1 MKVNLISFQDKAV
14 KELRLDIADALDN
27 YRRRGKTQVVSLQA
41 PTGAGKTIIAA
52 TLIEDIFFGS
62 TMADGT
68 TFNEQP
74 EAIFVW
80 LSDSPELNAQSRQ
93 KIELKTSKLR
103 FGQCI
108 TISEESFD
116 MEMLEDGH
124 VYFLNTQKISRS
136 GKLTQHSDDRQYTIW
151 ETLDN
156 TIQHK
161 ADHLYFII
169 DEAHRGAKSRREA
182 GTDTTIMQ
190 RFIKGYTHTENGIK
204 HTMRSMPVILGI
216 SATAERFNTL
226 VGNTTNV
233 GLQKYVITA
242 DEVRG
247 SGLLKDRIVITYPE
261 DPTKNNDIVLLEA
274 AVEEWQKKCRRWY
287 QYTSEQ
293 HYANVDPVLVVQ
305 VCQGSG
311 GAISDTNLDDVLA
324 KIEEKVGT
332 PFKAGEVVHCFGEGT
347 TLEIRGLNIPHVKAS
362 EIADDHKIKVVFFKE
377 ALSTGWD
384 CPRAET
390 MMSFAVRNDPTYI
403 AQLLG
408 RMVRTPLQMRVMR
421 DEFLNDVKLYLPHF
435 NKDTVKKVVEE
446 LQSSEGG
453 DIPTEINGE
462 SLEEPTYITWTVHTP
477 RRPRQGEVNP
487 DQISMF
493 DTPVVSTADNN
504 EAQNTGVTA
513 VPASQAGDV
522 AAGGTST
529 IVTAPATSTTP
540 VATPAVTGASTPEY
554 VPPVTV
560 TVPAPTPVQP
570 FVPQDQIPQGVQL
583 HIRTDIDRVEI
594 IDFIN
599 AQGYLTYFIRSD
611 RINDYLKSLLDLA
624 TLLTHNLI
632 YQNARDEVID
642 DIIDLI
648 RKYIDE
654 LHRTGRYDELAEQVL
669 QFKLSV
675 QVFDPFGKALQE
687 NYSNDF
693 TLMSETDLDRQVR
706 NADAR
711 LGRYGFPN
719 IYGGRYYDDENPNAH
734 KIDCVLFA
742 ADDACRAAL
751 GEYAKKKL
759 REFSSKYRVAVV
771 SKSDACKKKYREI
784 MADSDVI
791 SEQIF
796 AIPENIYVREDSD
809 GIDYDNHLLAS
820 PETGLA
826 KMKLNGWE
834 TQLIE
839 EEARRSDFVCW
850 LRNPSRAA
858 WALCLPYELSGE
870 TKSFYPDF
878 LIIRSDPAVDYVVDI
893 LEPHGDQYKDNLP
906 KAKALAEYARREDRI
921 GRIQLM
927 RKSSDAG
934 GNSRFK
940 RLDLTDIAVR
950 DKVLRATTTDDLDS
964 IFVTD
969 GFFE

>member
-1 MKVNLISFQDKAV
+1 MKVNLIAFQDKAV
-14 KELRLDIADALDN
+14 KQLRLDIAEALDS

-52 TLIEDIFFGS
+52 SLIEDIYFGS
-62 TMADGT
+62 TLADGT
-68 TFNEQP
+68 TFDEQP

-103 FGQCI
+103 YGQCV
-108 TISEESFD
+108 TIVEDSFD

-124 VYFLNTQKISRS
+124 IYFLNTQKISRS
-136 GKLTQHSDDRQYTIW
+136 GKLTQHSDDRQYTVW

-156 TIQHK
+156 TIQNK
-161 ADHLYFII
+161 SDHLYFII
-169 DEAHRGAKSRREA
+169 DEAHRGAKSKREA

-190 RFIKGYTHTENGIK
+190 RFIKGYTYTENGMK
-204 HTMRSMPVILGI
+204 RTMHSMPVILGI
-216 SATAERFNTL
+216 SATVERFNTL

-233 GLQKYVITA
+233 SLQKCVISP

-274 AVEEWQKKCRRWY
+274 AVEEWLKKCKRWY
-287 QYTSEQ
+287 QYTYEQ

-305 VCQGSG
+305 VFQGSG
-311 GAISDTNLDDVLA
+311 GALSDTNLEDVLA

-332 PFKAGEVVHCFGEGT
+332 SFKAGEVVHCFGGGT
-347 TLEIRGLNIPHVKAS
+347 TVELNGLNIPHVKAS

-408 RMVRTPLQMRVMR
+408 RMIRTPLQMRVMR

-446 LQSSEGG
+446 LQTNEGG

-477 RRPRQGEVNP
+477 RLARQFVPDPNQMTLFDNPGGESATETLAVMSHATGTNTPYVAPAGNNGGSSAPEYIPPRTV
-487 DQISMF
+487 
-493 DTPVVSTADNN
+493 
-504 EAQNTGVTA
+504 A
-513 VPASQAGDV
+513 VPATGSGQQA
-522 AAGGTST
+522 
-529 IVTAPATSTTP
+529 APII
-540 VATPAVTGASTPEY
+540 
-554 VPPVTV
+554 
-560 TVPAPTPVQP
+560 PTEE
-570 FVPQDQIPQGVQL
+570 IPQGKQL
-583 HIRTDIDRVEI
+583 EFVPELDRVEI

-599 AQGYLTYFIRSD
+599 AKGYLTYFVRQD

-624 TLLTHNLI
+624 TLLTHNVI
-632 YQNARDEVID
+632 YQGARDEVID
-642 DIIDLI
+642 DIVGLI
-648 RKYIDE
+648 REYIED
-654 LHRTGRYDELAEQVL
+654 LHRTGRYDALADQVL

-687 NYSNDF
+687 NYFNDF

-706 NADAR
+706 NADAK

-742 ADDACRAAL
+742 ADDACRAKL
-751 GEYAKKKL
+751 GEYAKNKL
-759 REFSSKYRVAVV
+759 REFSRKYRVAVANR
-771 SKSDACKKKYREI
+771 SDACKKKYREI
-784 MADSDVI
+784 MADSAVV
-791 SEQIF
+791 SEQLF
-796 AIPENIYVREDSD
+796 AIPENISVREDPD
-809 GIDYDNHLLAS
+809 GIEYENHLLAA
-820 PETGLA
+820 PDTGIA
-826 KMKLNGWE
+826 KIKLNGWE
-834 TQLIE
+834 KALIE
-839 EEARRSDFVCW
+839 EESKRTDFVCW

-858 WALCLPYELSGE
+858 WALCLPYDIGGE
-870 TKSFYPDF
+870 KKSFYPDF
-878 LIIRSDPAVDYVVDI
+878 LIVRSDPAVDYVVDI
-893 LEPHGDQYKDNLP
+893 LEPHGNQYADNLP
-906 KAKALAEYARREDRI
+906 KAKALAEYARAEDRL
-921 GRIQLM
+921 GRIQLIH
-927 RKSSDAG
+927 KTTDAG
-934 GNSRFK
+934 GTSRFI

-950 DKVLRATTTDDLDS
+950 DKVLRAISNDELDH
-964 IFVTD
+964 IFETD
-969 GFFE
+969 GIIE

>member
-52 TLIEDIFFGS
+52 ALIEDIFFGS

-103 FGQCI
+103 FGQCV

-156 TIQHK
+156 TIQNK
-161 ADHLYFII
+161 ADRLYFII
-169 DEAHRGAKSRREA
+169 DEAHRGAKSKREA

-190 RFIKGYTHTENGIK
+190 RFIKGYTHIENGIK

-274 AVEEWQKKCRRWY
+274 AVDEWQKKCRRWY
-287 QYTSEQ
+287 QYTYEQ

-311 GAISDTNLDDVLA
+311 GAISDTNLEDVLT

-332 PFKAGEVVHCFGEGT
+332 PFKVGEVVHCFGEGT

-487 DQISMF
+487 DQISVF
-493 DTPVVSTADNN
+493 DTPGYSGNHETQSASGITDSITHAVGPATDTSTSSTPIVPGGSEPGYVSP
-504 EAQNTGVTA
+504 VTA
-513 VPASQAGDV
+513 NTP
-522 AAGGTST
+522 ST
-529 IVTAPATSTTP
+529 I
-540 VATPAVTGASTPEY
+540 
-554 VPPVTV
+554 
-560 TVPAPTPVQP
+560 PVQP
-570 FVPQDQIPQGVQL
+570 IVPPDQIPQGIQL
-583 HIRTDIDRVEI
+583 HTRTDIDRVEI

-624 TLLTHNLI
+624 NLLTHNSI

-648 RKYIDE
+648 RKYIDD
-654 LHRTGRYDELAEQVL
+654 LHCTGRYDELADQVL

-719 IYGGRYYDDENPNAH
+719 IYGGRYYDEDNPNAH

-742 ADDACRAAL
+742 ADDACRATL

-759 REFSSKYRVAVV
+759 RELSSKYRVAVV

-784 MADSDVI
+784 MKDSDEV
-791 SEQIF
+791 SDQIF
-796 AIPENIYVREDSD
+796 AIPENIYVREAPD
-809 GIDYDNHLLAS
+809 GIEYDNHLLAS

-826 KMKLNGWE
+826 KIKFNSSWE
-834 TQLIE
+834 PQLIE

-850 LRNPSRAA
+850 LRNSSRAA

-878 LIIRSDPAVDYVVDI
+878 LIVRGDPVVDYVVDI

-906 KAKALAEYARREDRI
+906 KAKALAEYAKREDRI
-921 GRIQLM
+921 GRIQLI

-934 GNSRFK
+934 GNSRFR

-964 IFVTD
+964 IFVSD

>member
-1 MKVNLISFQDKAV
+1 MKVKLISFQDKAV
-14 KELRLDIADALDN
+14 KELRLDIADALDS
-27 YRRRGKTQVVSLQA
+27 YRRRRKTQVVSLQA

-52 TLIEDIFFGS
+52 SLIEDIYFGS
-62 TMADGT
+62 TLADGT
-68 TFNEQP
+68 TFCEQP

-80 LSDSPELNAQSRQ
+80 LSDSPELNAQSKQ

-103 FGQCI
+103 FGQCV
-108 TISEESFD
+108 TIAEDSFD

-124 VYFLNTQKISRS
+124 IYFLNTQKISRN

-156 TIQHK
+156 TIENK
-161 ADHLYFII
+161 ADRLYFII
-169 DEAHRGAKSRREA
+169 DEAHRGAKSQRQA

-190 RFIKGYTHTENGIK
+190 RFIKGYEYTENGLK
-204 HTMRSMPVILGI
+204 RKMRSMPVVLGI

-226 VGNTTNV
+226 VGNTSNV

-261 DPTKNNDIVLLEA
+261 DPTKNNDTVLLEA
-274 AVEEWQKKCRRWY
+274 AVNEWLKKCKRWY
-287 QYTSEQ
+287 QYTYEQ

-311 GAISDTNLDDVLA
+311 GALSDTNLEDVLA
-324 KIEEKVGT
+324 KIEEITGV
-332 PFKAGEVVHCFGEGT
+332 PFKTGEVVHCFGEGT
-347 TLEIRGLNIPHVKAS
+347 TVELNGLNIPHVKAS
-362 EIADDHKIKVVFFKE
+362 EIADDHRIKVVFFKE

-462 SLEEPTYITWTVHTP
+462 SLEEPSFITWTVHSP
-477 RRPRQGEVNP
+477 RRSRQFEPVSAQLNLFDEANTTLATETATENP
-487 DQISMF
+487 
-493 DTPVVSTADNN
+493 VG
-504 EAQNTGVTA
+504 NTGESDKPFV
-513 VPASQAGDV
+513 QNNGGDK
-522 AAGGTST
+522 A
-529 IVTAPATSTTP
+529 
-540 VATPAVTGASTPEY
+540 PEY
-554 VPPVTV
+554 IPPVTIDV
-560 TVPAPTPVQP
+560 AVDTGAQIHTPVIMDDVYQGKQLEL
-570 FVPQDQIPQGVQL
+570 VPEF
-583 HIRTDIDRVEI
+583 DRVEI

-599 AQGYLTYFIRSD
+599 AKGYLTYFVRQD

-624 TLLTHNLI
+624 TLLTHNVI
-632 YQNARDEVID
+632 YPNARDEVID
-642 DIIDLI
+642 DIIGLI
-648 RKYIDE
+648 REYIDT
-654 LHRTGRYDELAEQVL
+654 LHNSGKYDELAEQVL

-675 QVFDPFGKALQE
+675 QIFDPFGNALE
-687 NYSNDF
+687 EKYFNDY

-719 IYGGRYYDDENPNAH
+719 IYGGRYFDEENPNDY

-742 ADDACRAAL
+742 ADDTCRAKL
-751 GEYAKKKL
+751 GEYAKNKL
-759 REFSSKYRVAVV
+759 RELSRKYRVAVAN
-771 SKSDACKKKYREI
+771 KSDACKRKYREI
-784 MADSDVI
+784 MADSAVV
-791 SEQIF
+791 SEQLF
-796 AIPENIYVREDSD
+796 AIPENISVREDPS
-809 GIDYDNHLLAS
+809 GIEYENHLLAS
-820 PETGLA
+820 PDTGIA
-826 KMKLNGWE
+826 RIKLNGWE
-834 TQLIE
+834 AALIE
-839 EEARRSDFVCW
+839 EESNRSDFVCW

-858 WALCLPYELSGE
+858 WALCLPYDISGE
-870 TKSFYPDF
+870 KKSFYPDF
-878 LIIRSDPAVDYVVDI
+878 LIIRRDPAVDYVVDI
-893 LEPHGDQYKDNLP
+893 LEPHGNQYVDNLP
-906 KAKALAEYARREDRI
+906 KAKALATYAKAEERI
-921 GRIQLM
+921 GRIQLIH
-927 RKSSDAG
+927 KASDAG
-934 GNSRFK
+934 GNNRFI
-940 RLDLTDIAVR
+940 RLDLTDIIVR
-950 DKVLRATTTDDLDS
+950 EKVLHAMSNEELDH
-964 IFVTD
+964 IFETD
-969 GFFE
+969 GFFD

>member
-1 MKVNLISFQDKAV
+1 
-14 KELRLDIADALDN
+14 
-27 YRRRGKTQVVSLQA
+27 
-41 PTGAGKTIIAA
+41 
-52 TLIEDIFFGS
+52 
-62 TMADGT
+62 
-68 TFNEQP
+68 
-74 EAIFVW
+74 
-80 LSDSPELNAQSRQ
+80 
-93 KIELKTSKLR
+93 
-103 FGQCI
+103 
-108 TISEESFD
+108 

-156 TIQHK
+156 TIQNK

-169 DEAHRGAKSRREA
+169 DEAHRGAKSKREA

-190 RFIKGYTHTENGIK
+190 RFIKGYTYTENGIK

-274 AVEEWQKKCRRWY
+274 AVDEWQKKCRRWY
-287 QYTSEQ
+287 QYTYEQ

-311 GAISDTNLDDVLA
+311 GAISDTNLEDVLT
-324 KIEEKVGT
+324 KIEEKVGA

-347 TLEIRGLNIPHVKAS
+347 MLNIRGLNIPHVKAS

-446 LQSSEGG
+446 LQSNEGG

-462 SLEEPTYITWTVHTP
+462 SLEEPTYITWTVHTS
-477 RRPRQGEVNP
+477 RRPRQNDLITERLPIDELTTIAVNP
-487 DQISMF
+487 EPKNASTSTVPTDCGSS
-493 DTPVVSTADNN
+493 STAYTPYNSAPTELDD
-504 EAQNTGVTA
+504 
-513 VPASQAGDV
+513 ASEN
-522 AAGGTST
+522 
-529 IVTAPATSTTP
+529 APPIIEPSLF
-540 VATPAVTGASTPEY
+540 STPIE
-554 VPPVTV
+554 PVI
-560 TVPAPTPVQP
+560 PI
-570 FVPQDQIPQGVQL
+570 DQIPKSVQL
-583 HIRTDIDRVEI
+583 PLRIDIDRVEI

-599 AQGYLTYFIRSD
+599 AQGYLTHFIRND

-624 TLLTHNLI
+624 DLLTHNAI
-632 YQNARDEVID
+632 YQDARDEVID
-642 DIIDLI
+642 DIINLI
-648 RKYIDE
+648 REYIEE
-654 LHRTGRYDELAEQVL
+654 LHRTGRYDELAKQVL
-669 QFKLSV
+669 EFKLSV
-675 QVFDPFGKALQE
+675 QVFDPFGERLE
-687 NYSNDF
+687 RDYSSDY

-706 NADAR
+706 NANAK
-711 LGRYGFPN
+711 LGRYGFPG
-719 IYGGRYYDDENPNAH
+719 IYGRRYYDENDPNKY

-742 ADDACRAAL
+742 ADDDCRAVL

-759 REFSSKYRVAVV
+759 RELSNEYRVAVV
-771 SKSDACKKKYREI
+771 SKSDACKRKYREI
-784 MADSDVI
+784 MADSDEV
-791 SEQIF
+791 SDQIF
-796 AIPENIYVREDSD
+796 AIPENIYVREDAE
-809 GIDYDNHLLAS
+809 GVEYDNHLLAS

-826 KMKLNGWE
+826 KIKLNGWE
-834 TQLIE
+834 TELIE
-839 EEARRSDFVCW
+839 EESRRTDFVCW
-850 LRNPSRAA
+850 LRNPPRAA
-858 WALCLPYELSGE
+858 WALCLPHELNGE
-870 TKSFYPDF
+870 TKSFYPDY
-878 LIIRSDPAVDYVVDI
+878 LIVRSDATLGYVVDI

-906 KAKALAEYARREDRI
+906 KAKALAEYAKREDRI
-921 GRIQLM
+921 GRIQLIH
-927 RKSSDAG
+927 KSNDAV
-934 GNSRFK
+934 GNCRFK
-940 RLDLTDIAVR
+940 RLELTDITVR
-950 DKVLRATTTDDLDS
+950 EKVSKAMTNDELDH
-964 IFVTD
+964 IFITD
-969 GFFE
+969 GIFN

>member
-52 TLIEDIFFGS
+52 ALIEDIFFGS
-62 TMADGT
+62 TLADGT

-80 LSDSPELNAQSRQ
+80 LSDSPELNAQSKQ

-103 FGQCI
+103 FGQCV
-108 TISEESFD
+108 TISEDSFD

-169 DEAHRGAKSRREA
+169 DEAHRGAKSKREA

-274 AVEEWQKKCRRWY
+274 AVAEWQKKCVRWY
-287 QYTSEQ
+287 QYCTEQ
-293 HYANVDPVLVVQ
+293 HYTRVDPVLVIQ

-311 GAISDTNLDDVLA
+311 GAISDTNLEDVLT
-324 KIEEKVGT
+324 KIEEKIGT

-347 TLEIRGLNIPHVKAS
+347 MLEIRGLNIPHVKAS
-362 EIADDHKIKVVFFKE
+362 EIADDHKIKVVLFKE

-390 MMSFAVRNDPTYI
+390 MMSFAIRHDPTYI

-435 NKDTVKKVVEE
+435 DKDNVKKVVEE

-462 SLEEPTYITWTVHTP
+462 SLEEPTYITWTVHTHQ
-477 RRPRQGEVNP
+477 RPRQGEVNP
-487 DQISMF
+487 NQISAF
-493 DTPVVSTADNN
+493 DSLSNPVKNETHNTDIVTTPVV
-504 EAQNTGVTA
+504 QTGNHTT
-513 VPASQAGDV
+513 S
-522 AAGGTST
+522 GTSNAS
-529 IVTAPATSTTP
+529 TAPATGTTSTKTS
-540 VATPAVTGASTPEY
+540 VVSGGSAPEC

-560 TVPAPTPVQP
+560 TVPTPTPVQSISP
-570 FVPQDQIPQGVQL
+570 PDQIPRGVQL

-599 AQGYLTYFIRSD
+599 AQGYLTYFIRND

-654 LHRTGRYDELAEQVL
+654 LHRTGRYDELAEHVL

-742 ADDACRAAL
+742 ADDACRATL
-751 GEYAKKKL
+751 GDYAKKKL
-759 REFSSKYRVAVV
+759 RELSSKYRVAVV

-784 MADSDVI
+784 MADSDII

-796 AIPENIYVREDSD
+796 AIPENIYVREDPD
-809 GIDYDNHLLAS
+809 GIEYDNHLLAS

-839 EEARRSDFVCW
+839 EEARRLDFVCW

-858 WALCLPYELSGE
+858 WALCLPYEISGE

-878 LIIRSDPAVDYVVDI
+878 LVIRSDPTVDYVVDI

-906 KAKALAEYARREDRI
+906 KAKALAEYARREDSI
-921 GRIQLM
+921 GRIQLI

-934 GNSRFK
+934 GHSRFK

-969 GFFE
+969 GFFD